1 MQWNVLWTTWWR
13 SNGSPLDVFMCHFDN
28 IWLENRP
35 AHFKRIVCMRFVDD
49 TFLLFQTEDHAEK
62 FKNYLSKQH
71 KNIKF
76 TSEIGKMVLSVSFPD
91 ITSSRE
97 SNGFVTSATP
107 KPTFSS
113 VFTNFE
119 SFIPDMH
126 KRGLIETLLR
136 RIFRLCSNYENFHRE
151 IKTLR
156 SIFKHNDYPQHFV
169 NECIKTFLN
178 K

>member
-1 MQWNVLWTTWWR
+1 
-13 SNGSPLDVFMCHFDN
+13 
-28 IWLENRP
+28 
-35 AHFKRIVCMRFVDD
+35 
-49 TFLLFQTEDHAEK
+49 
-62 FKNYLSKQH
+62 
-71 KNIKF
+71 
-76 TSEIGKMVLSVSFPD
+76 MVRSVSFLD

-113 VFTNFE
+113 VFANFE

-136 RIFRLCSNYENFHRE
+136 RILRLCSNYENFRRE

-156 SIFKHNDYPQHFV
+156 SIFKHNNYPQHFV